1 MTCSNPKC
9 VDGRVACGHALHY
22 TYDDGHRCGNGCD
35 LDTSPWDAPKYNTK
49 CPPECDLKTECTIP
63 CPDCAEREPCEHPDE
78 CNGSYP
84 TDRCPPGAD
93 ERCTVPRE
101 PCEHCNDTGTRERS
115 DGEMVGCGYCTVPTS
130 DPCDSCVERHEYV
143 SDTVRDNPPDCEN
156 CPDYKPEQP
165 STDEEITSVLAS
177 RKAKPMPTSD
187 GGGEQSPMSI
197 LLDRAEQLEAEN
209 ATLRARVGE
218 LEEVEVKHQSL
229 LTELWSGVRVHGL
242 NGNIGKRDGERLIH
256 AYCGG
261 IVTVMNELEEARI
274 DLAKMTPVIQDVE
287 YLWRFRH
294 DDIAHLPEKFEEH
307 DEQDFVDMLMDTFM
321 AYQYAVEASK
331 YEKS

>member
-1 MTCSNPKC
+1 MMCKTCQGMGPSTWMSTCQSCIHVDSAGGCLNPDADPRWARTINVYRERNC
-9 VDGRVACGHALHY
+9 LLHSK
-22 TYDDGHRCGNGCD
+22 R
-35 LDTSPWDAPKYNTK
+35 PKT
-49 CPPECDLKTECTIP
+49 
-63 CPDCAEREPCEHPDE
+63 CPDCTEREPCK
-78 CNGSYP
+78 
-84 TDRCPPGAD
+84 
-93 ERCTVPRE
+93 
-101 PCEHCNDTGTRERS
+101 HCNDTGVRERS
-115 DGEMVGCGYCTVPTS
+115 DGEIVGCGYCTVPTS
-130 DPCDSCVERHEYV
+130 D
-143 SDTVRDNPPDCEN
+143 
-156 CPDYKPEQP
+156 
-165 STDEEITSVLAS
+165 
-177 RKAKPMPTSD
+177 
-187 GGGEQSPMSI
+187 GGGGGKRPPTERDIIEAPFRVHITDLRRQNAALRTELAESKARVGELEI
-197 LLDRAEQLEAEN
+197 DLRRARENGRHLIKVGEANIRRADVLETEN

>member
-1 MTCSNPKC
+1 MMCKTCQGMGPSTWISTCQSCAHVDSAKGGGCLNPDADPRWARTINVYRERNC
-9 VDGRVACGHALHY
+9 LLHSK
-22 TYDDGHRCGNGCD
+22 R
-35 LDTSPWDAPKYNTK
+35 PKT
-49 CPPECDLKTECTIP
+49 
-63 CPDCAEREPCEHPDE
+63 CPDCAEREPCEH
-78 CNGSYP
+78 
-84 TDRCPPGAD
+84 
-93 ERCTVPRE
+93 
-101 PCEHCNDTGTRERS
+101 CNDTGVRERS
-115 DGEMVGCGYCTVPTS
+115 DGEIVGCGYCTVPTS
-130 DPCDSCVERHEYV
+130 DPCDSCMERHKYV
-143 SDTVRDNPPDCEN
+143 SDTVSYAPPDCEN
-156 CPDYKPEQP
+156 CSDYKPEQP

-321 AYQYAVEASK
+321 AYQYAVDASK